1 MTHTSGKHRQSDT
14 GNHAHGSSGSHDSS
28 GSYHKEHSHKRDS
41 KHGLDHS
48 HTHEHDHYQDY
59 RKYVGKKWLFLLMLT
74 LLLLATI
81 VASVWIG
88 SSGISLLE
96 IVRALF
102 GGGSDM
108 AHNIVWNV
116 RVPRIVTGI
125 GVGIALAMAG
135 CIMQNVLR
143 NPLASASTLGIAQ
156 GASFGAAVAIV
167 FFQAGIQLGAASA
180 VTHTITSPYLVVLFA
195 FLGGIATTAIILLLA
210 RIGGVSPASL
220 ILAGVA
226 LSALFTAATALIQY
240 FADDLRIA
248 SIVHWTFGN
257 LGRAGWNEIA
267 IIFAFNLIAFIYFAY
282 NRWNYNAIES
292 GANTAKSLGVNVD
305 AVILVGM
312 VVSTLISA
320 VAIAFVGTINF
331 IGLIAPHIVRRVIGN
346 DYRFLILASA
356 LMGAII
362 ILVADIASRTIAS
375 PAILPI
381 GALTSFMG
389 APLFLYLIIR
399 QGKRHI

>member
-1 MTHTSGKHRQSDT
+1 MHLTGKHKGDSNSEH
-14 GNHAHGSSGSHDSS
+14 GSHGSSRGSSHD
-28 GSYHKEHSHKRDS
+28 GSYHQEHHHDRDS

-48 HTHEHDHYQDY
+48 HTHEHNHYDDY
-59 RKYVGKKWLFLLMLT
+59 RKYVGKKWLVLAVLAVILLCSVV
-74 LLLLATI
+74 I
-81 VASVWIG
+81 SASVG

-96 IVRALF
+96 VTRALF
-102 GGGSDM
+102 GGGDEVSRT
-108 AHNIVWNV
+108 IIWNV
-116 RVPRIVTGI
+116 RVPQIATGI
-125 GVGIALAMAG
+125 AVGIALAMAG

-167 FFQAGIQLGAASA
+167 FFQAGVQVGAASA
-180 VTHTITSPYLVVLFA
+180 THTITSPYLVVVFA
-195 FLGGIATTAIILLLA
+195 FLGGITTTILILLLA
-210 RIGGVSPASL
+210 RVSGVSPTAL

-257 LGRAGWNEIA
+257 LSRAGWTEIA
-267 IIFAFNLIAFIYFAY
+267 IIFAFNIVAFLYFIY
-282 NRWNYNAIES
+282 NRWNYNALES
-292 GANTAKSLGVNVD
+292 GSSTAKSLGVNVD
-305 AVILVGM
+305 SIVLIGM
-312 VVSTLISA
+312 ALSTLISA

-331 IGLIAPHIVRRVIGN
+331 IGLIAPHIVRKFVGN
-346 DYRFLILASA
+346 DYRFLIPCSA

-399 QGKRHI
+399 QGKRAA